1 MRYILRN
8 IRLFMTNQRGIYL
21 LSIAAVMSSVFLLH
35 FSYSLYQ
42 SFMKEKDADSDYQI
56 IPRKG
61 TKYVTI
67 KDLKRLLKK
76 LSEEFQKEVLD
87 VGTEVVV
94 DNVPYICWF
103 GVENGE
109 IVMSKFYRDNIT
121 MHSLPEG
128 RFLQRRNTKRDCRLL
143 WMRQL
148 CLRVRKHHIST
159 ASGQRMVN
167 T

>member
-42 SFMKEKDADSDYQI
+42 SFMKEKDAQSVEADWLDVELQDLYTQKGDPNDSDYRI

-109 IVMSKFYRDNIT
+109 IVMSKQYRDNIT
-121 MHSLPEG
+121 AHSNAGSKMALTPCSC
-128 RFLQRRNTKRDCRLL
+128 K
-143 WMRQL
+143 
-148 CLRVRKHHIST
+148 
-159 ASGQRMVN
+159 
-167 T
+167 